1 MRRTD
6 IEVENAC
13 FRAKP
18 SPSYHIHLPHDA
30 LKSVLVPLNRLVLI
44 DAVGGADPT
53 LASPPLGNA
62 LAGTGPAKFMLFIDL
77 E

>member
-6 IEVENAC
+6 IEVEMLALVPNS
-13 FRAKP
+13 P
-18 SPSYHIHLPHDA
+18 PSYHIHLPHDT
-30 LKSVLVPLNRLVLI
+30 LESVLVPLNRLVLI
-44 DAVGGADPT
+44 DAVGGADPA

>member
-13 FRAKP
+13 SRAES
-18 SPSYHIHLPHDA
+18 SPSYHIHLPHDT
-30 LKSVLVPLNRLVLI
+30 LESVLVPLNRLVLI